1 MARRKIF
8 TTETLFWL
16 WHNNCPLTKWS
27 IKTEETNSD
36 GSKTVKVEYTIP
48 KTEDYV
54 KEIKK
59 NVSDKLQAI
68 MKGGHFSDD
77 G

>member
-1 MARRKIF
+1 M
-8 TTETLFWL
+8 
-16 WHNNCPLTKWS
+16 TKWS
-27 IKTEETNSD
+27 VKTEKENSD
-36 GSKTVKVEYTIP
+36 GSKTVRVEYIIP

-54 KEIKK
+54 KQIKK

-77 G
+77 S

>member
-1 MARRKIF
+1 
-8 TTETLFWL
+8 LFWL

-27 IKTEETNSD
+27 VKTEKENSD
-36 GSKTVKVEYTIP
+36 GSKTVRVEYIIP

-54 KEIKK
+54 KQIKK

-77 G
+77 S